1 MSSNQYVVGGKH
13 VEKRPRNIKS
23 INSVATCEK
32 HRQSVVKDLSR
43 KITKIQSAQL
53 PDYQIRDL
61 NDAIN
66 QLMREKHAWEVQIHD
81 LGGINYLYSKAKLF
95 ADDGEKIGEVDDY
108 RYYGR
113 ARELPGVKELFE
125 ADMTFVPERLRK
137 QEMQQRQLDAWYYG
151 YTPLEEESSLQDYE
165 KELSNQRLDR
175 ISKER
180 PNSLE
185 NWKPIL
191 IEHVPSREEVEKIL
205 LERRKNALLH
215 RLV

>member
-1 MSSNQYVVGGKH
+1 MSSNQYVVGSKP
-13 VEKRPRNIKS
+13 VEKRPRNIKN

-32 HRQSVVKDLSR
+32 HRQSVIKDLSK
-43 KITKIQSAQL
+43 KINKIQSAQL
-53 PDYQIRDL
+53 PDYQVRDL

-66 QLMREKHAWEVQIHD
+66 QLMREKHAWEIQIRD
-81 LGGINYLYSKAKLF
+81 LGGINYIYSKAKLF
-95 ADDGEKIGEVDDY
+95 ADDGEKIGEIDDY

-151 YTPLEEESSLQDYE
+151 YTPLEEEASLQDYE
-165 KELSNQRLDR
+165 KTISDQRMERLSQ
-175 ISKER
+175 ER
-180 PNSLE
+180 THSLE
-185 NWKPIL
+185 NWKPIV
-191 IEHVPSREEVEKIL
+191 IEHIPAREEVERIL